1 MNNNARG
8 GAIKN
13 VPSVKELKN
22 IEIQLPSNDTQ
33 DRIINILDNL
43 ESTCDNLQTNI
54 SVEFE
59 SRQKQYEFYRDKLLT
74 FKELNE
80 SEVN

>member
-59 SRQKQYEFYRDKLLT
+59 SRQKQYEFYRDNLLT